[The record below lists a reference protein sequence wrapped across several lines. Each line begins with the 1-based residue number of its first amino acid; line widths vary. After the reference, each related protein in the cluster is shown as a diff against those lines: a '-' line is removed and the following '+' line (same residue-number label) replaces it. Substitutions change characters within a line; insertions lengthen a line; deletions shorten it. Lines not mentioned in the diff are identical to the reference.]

1 MTRPI
6 PTPGTTPTAAEYV
19 AAEAIP
25 AQGYALREQGLD
37 ILAELLG
44 MVGEDFEVTSLG
56 GNIMALRL
64 TVADNSEWLIT
75 GDGGDD
81 YTMARY
87 EADAIDSE
95 DSLPPVTLDTKCQRT
110 DVMDLLRFR
119 RTGTPFAA

>member
-1 MTRPI
+1 MTCI

-19 AAEAIP
+19 AAEAKP
-25 AQGYALREQGLD
+25 EQGYALREQGLD

-56 GNIMALRL
+56 GNIMGLRIS
-64 TVADNSEWLIT
+64 VADNSEWLIT

-81 YTMARY
+81 DTRARY
-87 EADAIDSE
+87 EADALDAE

-119 RTGTPFAA
+119 RTGTPFTA